1 MFEWPSM
8 SMRATTCQLLV
19 ALGVSLAGCGLVV
32 HQVAVEVPLEPGQL
46 ALLLADVSVVAS
58 ATGLQSV
65 EPSEGDAR
73 WNLPQWV
80 LILRHGS
87 QRLWL
92 AVELNRDVAVIW
104 LTEAVPELSSP
115 AGLRRLEESV
125 MARLAPRFPARVANE
140 ARLRE
145 LRRQ

>member
-1 MFEWPSM
+1 MFEWRSV
-8 SMRATTCQLLV
+8 SVRITICQLLV
-19 ALGVSLAGCGLVV
+19 TLGASLTGCGLVG

-46 ALLLADVSVVAS
+46 ALLLADVSAVAS
-58 ATGLQSV
+58 AAGLQPV

-92 AVELNRDVAVIW
+92 AVELNKDVAVIW

-115 AGLRRLEESV
+115 RGLRRLEESV
-125 MARLAPRFPARVANE
+125 MARLALRFPARVASE